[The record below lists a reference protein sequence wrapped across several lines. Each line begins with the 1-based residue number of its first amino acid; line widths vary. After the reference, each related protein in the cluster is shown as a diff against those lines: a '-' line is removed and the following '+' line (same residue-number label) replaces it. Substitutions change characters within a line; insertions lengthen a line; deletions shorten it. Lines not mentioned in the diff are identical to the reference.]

1 MSLRPNFRPNYCGV
15 NTCTTWRFQPG
26 ETSGRSLLRDYEPS
40 GGPSIEALVP
50 GGHDAVDEEVDAG
63 VGEEEEMGH
72 GLRVQEV
79 GGRVV
84 DRVALDA
91 AHLITNIEKNCPQN
105 FKTANRIR

>member
-1 MSLRPNFRPNYCGV
+1 MSNGKISDGTHN
-15 NTCTTWRFQPG
+15 
-26 ETSGRSLLRDYEPS
+26 S
-40 GGPSIEALVP
+40 
-50 GGHDAVDEEVDAG
+50 AVDEEVDAG

-91 AHLITNIEKNCPQN
+91 AHLHTHGDISGVKLMSIE
-105 FKTANRIR
+105 F